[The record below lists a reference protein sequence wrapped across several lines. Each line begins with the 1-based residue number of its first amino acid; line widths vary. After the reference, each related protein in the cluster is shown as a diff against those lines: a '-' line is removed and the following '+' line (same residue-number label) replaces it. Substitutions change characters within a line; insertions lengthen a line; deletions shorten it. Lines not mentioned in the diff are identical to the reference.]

1 MTEFLNDEIHQV
13 PHRLF
18 VVQKISD
25 FESPEFDADYS
36 IAGIKCLSAASD
48 EYPYQRMLT
57 KILKDQIDTSDA
69 PGDNSLQGWWTRSQ
83 TDWSAGSG
91 QEYMEPAS
99 SEIVRR
105 SFFTSAGVDVF
116 TRPGFVSLL
125 PQAVEVHREAGSDGQ
140 CAKVA
145 GGYVFTVDEKAYR
158 SIDGNVE
165 SFTLASAVTQVAVA
179 SDKVLFSITNAVSVL
194 HTDGTFTQ
202 ITGFTGSAVLSWV
215 KQRLILMIGDK
226 VYEIGPGDLTA
237 NVNLSAATAKVD
249 LKDPSWVFTGSTGTP
264 TSILLSGYGAAGSSI
279 LALTLDDKGTLPDLS
294 APIEVAQFPVSEQ
307 ITGGITSYLGTYI
320 GILTNKGVRVGTVA
334 DGGGLVYGPL
344 IGSPV
349 STGTA
354 GDISVYD
361 RFMYYPVADA
371 GDGRGG
377 MVIVDLSTSD
387 EEGRNAWSNWTRSIP
402 DKVAPWPIVTD
413 AIVVDARSTV
423 MLAVVPA
430 AGGTTEVVVY
440 EAKDENGLEDKGSLT
455 TSWVRFGT
463 LEKKYFDQIKVVADP
478 PMAGRIGVFALDDE
492 TSATALG
499 HLTTE
504 IGQEATFKVNG
515 RKSVTDMAFR
525 FDLERSA
532 TDPTKGPDLAAWA
545 VRAWPSV
552 ESRGETVVLPLLC
565 FDFER
570 DSRGVQVGYEGYAQE
585 RWSALATVLSDGVSV
600 QVIEYQSGFRYTA
613 VAEDASFTQIS
624 PPTGASGFGGIAQ
637 VVFRTTT

>member
-1 MTEFLNDEIHQV
+1 MTEFLSDEIHDV
-13 PHRLF
+13 PHQLF
-18 VVQKISD
+18 VVQNTSD

-36 IAGIKCLSAASD
+36 IAGIKWLSAASD

-57 KILKDQIDTSDA
+57 KVLKDQIDTSEE

-83 TDWSAGSG
+83 TDWSAGAG
-91 QEYMEPAS
+91 QEYMEPAKE
-99 SEIVRR
+99 EIVRR
-105 SFFTSAGVDVF
+105 SFFSSTGVDVF
-116 TRPGFVSLL
+116 NRPGFVSLL
-125 PQAVEVHREAGSDGQ
+125 PQAVEVHREAGSDGHVTKT
-140 CAKVA
+140 AD
-145 GGYVFTVDEKAYR
+145 GYVFTVDEKAYR
-158 SIDGNVE
+158 SINGNVE

-194 HTDGTFTQ
+194 QTDGSFTQ

-215 KQRLILMIGDK
+215 KQRLILMVGDRA
-226 VYEIGPGDLTA
+226 YEVGAGDLA
-237 NVNLSAATAKVD
+237 ADVDLSAVTAKVD
-249 LKDPSWVFTGSTGTP
+249 LKDPSWVFTGCTGTP
-264 TSILLSGYGAAGSSI
+264 ESILLSGYGASGSSI
-279 LALTLDDKGTLPDLS
+279 LSLTLDDKGALPDLS
-294 APIEVAQFPVSEQ
+294 APVEVAQFPVSEQ

-334 DGGGLVYGPL
+334 DRGGLVYGPL

-349 STGTA
+349 ATGTA

-361 RFMYYPVADA
+361 RFMYYPAADV

-377 MVIVDLSTSD
+377 MVIVDLSTID
-387 EEGRNAWSNWTRSIP
+387 EDGRNAWSNWTRIP
-402 DKVAPWPIVTD
+402 DKVAPWHIVTD
-413 AIVVDARSTV
+413 SIVVDARSTV

-430 AGGTTEVVVY
+430 AGGTTEVAVY
-440 EAKDENGLEDKGSLT
+440 EAKDENGLEAKGSLT

-463 LEKKYFDQIKVVADP
+463 LEAKYFDQVKVVADP

-492 TSATALG
+492 TTATALG
-499 HLTTE
+499 KLTAE

-515 RKSVTDMAFR
+515 RRSVTDMAFR

-552 ESRGETVVLPLLC
+552 DSRGETVVLPLLC

-570 DSRGVQVGYEGYAQE
+570 DSHGVQVGYEGYAQE
-585 RWSALATVLSDGVSV
+585 RWKALAAVLGGGAGVMV
-600 QVIEYQSGFRYTA
+600 TEDQSGFRYTA
-613 VAEDASFTQIS
+613 VAEDATFTQIA

-637 VVFRTTT
+637 VVFRTTL

>member
-1 MTEFLNDEIHQV
+1 MDEIHGV
-13 PHRLF
+13 PHHLF
-18 VVQKISD
+18 VTQKNISD
-25 FESPEFDADYS
+25 FNSPEFDADYS
-36 IAGIKCLSAASD
+36 IAGIKWLSAASD

-57 KILKDQIDTSDA
+57 KVLKDQIDTSDA

-99 SEIVRR
+99 SEIARR
-105 SFFTSAGVDVF
+105 SFFSSTGVDVF

-125 PQAVEVHREAGSDGQ
+125 PQAVEVHREAGSDGHIT
-140 CAKVA
+140 KVA

-158 SIDGNVE
+158 SIGGTIE
-165 SFTLASAVTQVAVA
+165 TFTMASAVTQVAVA
-179 SDKVLFSITNAVSVL
+179 SDKVLFSITNAVKVL

-215 KQRLILMIGDK
+215 KQRLILMVGDK
-226 VYEIGPGDLTA
+226 VFEIAAGDLA
-237 NVNLSAATAKVD
+237 ADVDLSAVTPKVD
-249 LKDPSWVFTGSTGTP
+249 LKDPSWVFSGSTGTP
-264 TSILLSGYGAAGSSI
+264 ESILLSGYGAAGSSI
-279 LALTLDDKGTLPDLS
+279 LSLTLDDKGALPDLS
-294 APIEVAQFPVSEQ
+294 APVEVAQFPVSEQ

-334 DGGGLVYGPL
+334 DRGGLVYGPL

-349 STGTA
+349 ATGTA

-361 RFMYYPVADA
+361 RFMFYPVADA
-371 GDGRGG
+371 GDKRGG
-377 MVIVDLSTSD
+377 MVIVDLSSSD
-387 EEGRNAWSNWTRSIP
+387 EDGRNSWSNWTRIP
-402 DKVAPWPIVTD
+402 SGATPWHIVKD
-413 AIVVDARSTV
+413 SIVVGSRDTV

-430 AGGTTEVVVY
+430 TGGTTEVVVY
-440 EAKDENGLEDKGSLT
+440 EAKDENGLEAKGSLT

-492 TSATALG
+492 TTATALG

-504 IGQEATFKVNG
+504 IGQEATLKING
-515 RKSVTDMAFR
+515 RRSVTDMAFR

-532 TDPTKGPDLAAWA
+532 TDPKKGPELAAWA

-552 ESRGETVVLPLLC
+552 DSRGETVVLPLLC

-570 DSRGVQVGYEGYAQE
+570 DSLGVQVGHEGYASE
-585 RWSALATVLSDGVSV
+585 RWKALAAVLSNGAAVVVTED
-600 QVIEYQSGFRYTA
+600 QSGFRYTA
-613 VAEDASFTQIS
+613 VAEDATFTQIA

-637 VVFRTTT
+637 VVFRTTL